1 MAYIT
6 QAGVALG
13 LVKTVSIKFPEIGA
27 YVGAYLT
34 VVILLN
40 MLCGPLAFKA
50 AIFRAG
56 EGRRAKEARNIEKEV
71 TV

>member
-1 MAYIT
+1 ME
-6 QAGVALG
+6 AL
-13 LVKTVSIKFPEIGA
+13 
-27 YVGAYLT
+27 VGA
-34 VVILLN
+34 ILLN